1 MKRLVIS
8 IAMAVLPMLIFGQ
21 ECFTNGTEWITKIT
35 TPGNPQTELI
45 KIEKLDG
52 MVNIDGYDALKMYCE
67 YENKPDSKTLLYYV
81 RTEGDKV
88 FFRLPDDDSGTWY
101 LMYDFG
107 LVAGEGCYLYSPLY
121 TDKENNNTPLKDYI
135 KCISWTKDETSDI
148 YIMDAE
154 EYEDNTCSG
163 LILDGPR
170 WFDGISSIRGISCNI
185 GLGMR
190 SGSISRLIEVKNGDR
205 VFYSYD
211 TSSISQVSHT
221 TPLRYRVDGLNIN
234 LSGTEVRDNIQVY
247 YTNGALL
254 GNFTAKGNSI
264 DISVPNSG
272 MYILKIKNTTISIHV
287 PAV

>member
-8 IAMAVLPMLIFGQ
+8 IAMVVLPMLIFGQ

-35 TPGNPQTELI
+35 TPGYPQKDLI

-67 YENKPDSKTLLYYV
+67 YESIPDSKTLLYYV

-107 LVAGEGCYLYSPLY
+107 LVVGEGCYLYCPLY
-121 TDKENNNTPLKDYI
+121 TDKENNNTPLKDYF
-135 KCISWTKDETSDI
+135 KCISWTKDETSGI
-148 YIMDAE
+148 YFMDAE
-154 EYEDNTCSG
+154 EYEDNTCTG
-163 LILDGPR
+163 FILDGPR
-170 WFDGISSIRGISCNI
+170 WFDGISSIRGISSNI

-190 SGSISRLIEVKNGDR
+190 AGSFSQLIEVRNGDR
-205 VFYSYD
+205 VFYSD
-211 TSSISQVSHT
+211 NTTSISKVSNA
-221 TPLRYRVDGLNIN
+221 PLRYRVDGLNIN
-234 LSGTEVRDNIQVY
+234 LSGTEAGDKIQVY
-247 YTNGALL
+247 YTSGALL

-264 DISVPNSG
+264 NINVPNSG
-272 MYILKIKNTTISIHV
+272 MYILKIRNTTISIHV
-287 PAV
+287 PAA

>member
-21 ECFTNGTEWITKIT
+21 ECFTNGTEWKMMIKSIE
-35 TPGNPQTELI
+35 PQPKTS
-45 KIEKLDG
+45 IEISKLDG
-52 MVNIDGYDALKMYCE
+52 MVNIDGYEALKMYCE
-67 YENKPDSKTLLYYV
+67 YESIPDSKTLLYYV

-107 LVAGEGCYLYSPLY
+107 LVAGEGCYLYCPLY
-121 TDKENNNTPLKDYI
+121 TDKENNNTPLKDYV
-135 KCISWTKDETSDI
+135 KCISWTKGETSDI

-163 LILDGPR
+163 LTLDGIR
-170 WFDGISSIRGISCNI
+170 WFDGISSVRGISSNI
-185 GLGMR
+185 GLGMI
-190 SGSISRLIEVKNGDR
+190 SGSFPQLLEVKNGDR
-205 VFYSYD
+205 VFYSD
-211 TSSISQVSHT
+211 NTTSISKVSNA
-221 TPLRYRVDGLNIN
+221 PLRYRVDGLNIN
-234 LSGTEVRDNIQVY
+234 LSETEPGDNIQVF

-254 GNFTAKGNSI
+254 GNFAAKGNSI
-264 DISVPNSG
+264 NISVPNSG

>member
-8 IAMAVLPMLIFGQ
+8 IAMVVLPMLIFGQ
-21 ECFTNGTEWITKIT
+21 ECFTNGTERITKIT

-67 YENKPDSKTLLYYV
+67 YESIPDSKTLLYYV

-107 LVAGEGCYLYSPLY
+107 LVAGEGCYLYCPLY
-121 TDKENNNTPLKDYI
+121 TDEENNNTPLKDYV
-135 KCISWTKDETSDI
+135 KCISWTKGETSDI

-163 LILDGPR
+163 LTLDGIR
-170 WFDGISSIRGISCNI
+170 WFDGISSVRGISSNI
-185 GLGMR
+185 GLGMI
-190 SGSISRLIEVKNGDR
+190 SGSFSRLIEVKNGDR
-205 VFYSYD
+205 VFYSD
-211 TSSISQVSHT
+211 NTTSISKVSNA
-221 TPLRYRVDGLNIN
+221 PLRYRVDGLNIN
-234 LSGTEVRDNIQVY
+234 LSGTEVSDNIQVY

-264 DISVPNSG
+264 NISVPNSG

>member
-67 YENKPDSKTLLYYV
+67 YENKSDSKTLLYYV

-107 LVAGEGCYLYSPLY
+107 LVAGEGCYLYCPLY
-121 TDKENNNTPLKDYI
+121 TDKENNNTPLKDYV
-135 KCISWTKDETSDI
+135 KCISWTKGETSDI

-163 LILDGPR
+163 LTLDGPR
-170 WFDGISSIRGISCNI
+170 WLDGISSTRGISSNI
-185 GLGMR
+185 GLGMI
-190 SGSISRLIEVKNGDR
+190 SGSFPQLLEVKNGDR
-205 VFYSYD
+205 VFYSD
-211 TSSISQVSHT
+211 NTTSISKVSN

-234 LSGTEVRDNIQVY
+234 LSGTEVSDNIQVY

-264 DISVPNSG
+264 NISVPNSG

>member
-8 IAMAVLPMLIFGQ
+8 IAMAILPMLIFGQ
-21 ECFTNGTEWITKIT
+21 ECFTNGTEWKMMIRS
-35 TPGNPQTELI
+35 
-45 KIEKLDG
+45 IEYQPKTSIEISKLDG
-52 MVNIDGYDALKMYCE
+52 MVSINGYDAFKMYSE

-88 FFRLPDDDSGTWY
+88 FFKLPDDNSEEWY

-107 LVAGEGCYLYSPLY
+107 LTVGEGCYIYNPTFTISLKKLYKSY
-121 TDKENNNTPLKDYI
+121 LKCVSI
-135 KCISWTKDETSDI
+135 TKDETSDNT
-148 YIMDAE
+148 IMGME
-154 EYEDNTCSG
+154 EYKDDTFELLRGEGSWIKG
-163 LILDGPR
+163 VSSIL
-170 WFDGISSIRGISCNI
+170 GISRNTGF
-185 GLGMR
+185 GMT
-190 SGSISRLIEVKNGDR
+190 GGEFRLIEVKNGDH
-205 VFYSYD
+205 VFYSD
-211 TSSISQVSHT
+211 NTTSIFKVSN

-234 LSGTEVRDNIQVY
+234 LSGTEVSDNIQVY

-287 PAV
+287 PAA

>member
-67 YENKPDSKTLLYYV
+67 YESIPDSKTLLYYV

-107 LVAGEGCYLYSPLY
+107 LVAGEGCYLYCPLY
-121 TDKENNNTPLKDYI
+121 TDKENNNTPLKDYV
-135 KCISWTKDETSDI
+135 KCISWTKGETSDI

-163 LILDGPR
+163 LTLDGIR
-170 WFDGISSIRGISCNI
+170 WFDGISSVRGISSNI
-185 GLGMR
+185 GLGMI
-190 SGSISRLIEVKNGDR
+190 SGSFPQLLEVKNGDR
-205 VFYSYD
+205 VFYSD
-211 TSSISQVSHT
+211 NTTSISKVSNA
-221 TPLRYRVDGLNIN
+221 PLRYRVDGLNIN
-234 LSGTEVRDNIQVY
+234 LSETEPGDNIQVF

-254 GNFTAKGNSI
+254 GNFAAKGNSI
-264 DISVPNSG
+264 NISVPNSG

>member
-21 ECFTNGTEWITKIT
+21 ECFTNGTEWKTKIT
-35 TPGNPQTELI
+35 TPGNPKKELI
-45 KIEKLDG
+45 QIEKLDG

-67 YENKPDSKTLLYYV
+67 YENIPDSKTLLYYV

-107 LVAGEGCYLYSPLY
+107 LVAGEGCYLYCPLY
-121 TDKENNNTPLKDYI
+121 TDKENNNTPLKDYF
-135 KCISWTKDETSDI
+135 KCTSWTKDETSGI
-148 YIMDAE
+148 YIMEAE

-163 LILDGPR
+163 LTLDYMK
-170 WFDGISSIRGISCNI
+170 WFDGVSSVRGISSNI
-185 GLGMR
+185 GLGMI
-190 SGSISRLIEVKNGDR
+190 SGSFSQLIEVKNGDR
-205 VFYSYD
+205 VFYSD
-211 TSSISQVSHT
+211 NTTSISKVSHT
-221 TPLRYRVDGLNIN
+221 HLRYRVDGLNIN
-234 LSGTEVRDNIQVY
+234 LSGTEVSDKIQVY

-254 GNFTAKGNSI
+254 GNFTANGNSI
-264 DISVPNSG
+264 NISVPNSG
-272 MYILKIKNTTISIHV
+272 VYVLKLKNTTISIHV